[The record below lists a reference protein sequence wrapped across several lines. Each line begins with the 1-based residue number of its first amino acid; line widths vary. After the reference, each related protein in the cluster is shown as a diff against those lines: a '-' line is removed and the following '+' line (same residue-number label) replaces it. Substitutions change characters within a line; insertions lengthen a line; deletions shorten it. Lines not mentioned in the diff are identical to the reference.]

1 VSSQAQNIHPGRGV
15 GFVVVVVGVVVVV
28 ELVGVVVVVELVGV
42 VVVVVDFEV
51 VVVLGGGGLDS
62 AWTVGVA
69 FDVPIAEPFLLLAV
83 TTKRSV

>member
-1 VSSQAQNIHPGRGV
+1 VSSQAQNVHPGRGV

-28 ELVGVVVVVELVGV
+28 ELVGVVVVV
-42 VVVVVDFEV
+42 VDVEV
-51 VVVLGGGGLDS
+51 VVVLGGGGLDG

-83 TTKRSV
+83 TTNRSV